1 MSKETAPDSK
11 QATQDDGEPTGKID
25 GIDTA
30 LAAVLIAICAFFFLL
45 AGDFPVPGMF
55 LGDNV
60 LPDQFPRMLLVVI
73 GLLALL
79 MPIEH
84 RLELER
90 WPLIRKARS
99 APIGSNTFVTMG
111 FLLVL
116 VGVGEWIGTILMI
129 FIAVAGLPILWGE
142 RRWLVI
148 GIYAVMF
155 TGIVTYLFS
164 IVLSVYFEPGV
175 FGLTLR

>member
-1 MSKETAPDSK
+1 MSKETAPDSGQK
-11 QATQDDGEPTGKID
+11 APDNAGRTGMID
-25 GIDTA
+25 GIDAA
-30 LAAVLIAICAFFFLL
+30 LAAVLIAICAFFYWL
-45 AGDFPVPGMF
+45 AGDFPVPGLF

-60 LPDQFPRMLLVVI
+60 LPEQFPRMLLVVI

-79 MPIEH
+79 LPIEH
-84 RLELER
+84 RLELDR
-90 WPLIRKARS
+90 WPLIKKARS

-116 VGVGEWIGTILMI
+116 VGLGEWIGTILMI
-129 FIAVAGLPILWGE
+129 FFAAIGLPILWGE

-148 GIYAVMF
+148 GVYAVVF